1 MISLTSPWYRAC
13 YNPPRHDGPEGA
25 AVDVIAGRDVAIPCG
40 DITLEGLL
48 HLPDGAD
55 AFPGIVVCHPHP
67 QYGGDMYNNL
77 VGALVRAALDSGF
90 AALRFNFRGVGES
103 EGTHTGGQAEPDDV
117 KAACAFLAKEPEI
130 DSGRVALAGYSFG
143 AAMAL
148 LASADVSPAGLALVS
163 LPTIAGA
170 LSPPGGDFPLLL
182 VSGDRDEYSDTA
194 ALARL
199 AEAAGE
205 HAQVEIMPGV
215 DHFWAGSDDHLIEV
229 IATFLRTL

>member
-1 MISLTSPWYRAC
+1 M
-13 YNPPRHDGPEGA
+13 
-25 AVDVIAGRDVAIPCG
+25 DVIAGRDVAIPCG

-48 HLPDGAD
+48 HTPDGTAPF
-55 AFPGIVVCHPHP
+55 AGIIVCHPHP
-67 QYGGDMYNNL
+67 QYGGDMYNSV

-90 AALRFNFRGVGES
+90 AALRFNFRAVGES

-117 KAACAFLAKEPEI
+117 KAACTFLAEQPEI

-148 LASADVSPAGLALVS
+148 VAAPDIGPAGLALVS

-170 LSPPGGDFPLLL
+170 LSPPDGAFPLLL

-199 AEAAGE
+199 AEAAGGRARLE
-205 HAQVEIMPGV
+205 VIPGV
-215 DHFWAGSDDHLIEV
+215 DHFWAGADDRLTETT
-229 IATFLRTL
+229 AAFLRTL

>member
-1 MISLTSPWYRAC
+1 
-13 YNPPRHDGPEGA
+13 
-25 AVDVIAGRDVAIPCG
+25 VDVIAGRDVTIPCG

-48 HLPDGAD
+48 HLPDEA
-55 AFPGIVVCHPHP
+55 APFRGIVVCHPHP
-67 QYGGDMYNNL
+67 QYGGDMNNNV

-103 EGTHTGGQAEPDDV
+103 EGAHTGGQAEPDDV
-117 KAACAFLAKEPEI
+117 KAACAFLAEQPEI
-130 DSGRVALAGYSFG
+130 DSERVALAGYSFG

-148 LASADVSPAGLALVS
+148 LASPGVSPSGLALVS
-163 LPTIAGA
+163 LPTIAGE
-170 LSPPGGDFPLLL
+170 LSPPDGAVPLLL

-205 HAQVEIMPGV
+205 RARLEVMPGV
-215 DHFWAGSDDHLIEV
+215 DHFWAGSDDRLIETT
-229 IATFLRTL
+229 ATFLRTLP